1 MSFSVINGYIPRGY
15 EQILSECVDVVNIE
29 FGTSYTSESFVGTN
43 LWKFLY
49 ATIQGL
55 MTAENNIA
63 ELGVKLQDYIRTQN
77 EELIM
82 PTSSPDGIMERIK
95 EELGLI
101 SSVKPTEESDAGYVY
116 IAVDV
121 DNRAE
126 NYDFIKQRILETM
139 FKYLGAG
146 LFYEGTESGTITAR
160 NGQQFNIAYHLP
172 TETALKVK
180 IVVSVSENTLD
191 YIETPNKIKEKF
203 IANFNKKYRL
213 GYNFEPQ
220 TYLCSDDLPFASEI
234 KVTYSTDGGSSYKN
248 TILEAM
254 YDEKIIINPD
264 NVEVE
269 VL

>member
-1 MSFSVINGYIPRGY
+1 MSFSVINGYSPRSY
-15 EQILSECVDVVNIE
+15 EQILSECVEVVNTE

-82 PTSSPDGIMERIK
+82 PTSSPEGFMQRL
-95 EELGLI
+95 EEEMGLI
-101 SSVKPTEESDAGYVY
+101 SSVKPTEEADAGYVY
-116 IAVDV
+116 LAVDV
-121 DNRAE
+121 DNGSE
-126 NYDFIKQRILETM
+126 DYESIKQGIFERM
-139 FKYLGAG
+139 AKYLGAG
-146 LFYEGTESGTITAR
+146 TFFDGTEKGQVTAL
-160 NGQQFNIAYHLP
+160 NGQAFNYAFHLP
-172 TETALKVK
+172 TITDLKVK
-180 IVVSVSENTLD
+180 IVVSVSENTLA
-191 YIETPNKIKEKF
+191 YIETPNQIKEKF
-203 IANFNKKYRL
+203 IKNFNKKYRL

-220 TYLCSDDLPFASEI
+220 IYLCSDDLPFASEI

-248 TILEAM
+248 TILNAM
-254 YDEKIIINPD
+254 YDEKIVINPD
-264 NVEVE
+264 NIEVE